1 MKSIKRLPIGGRFL
15 MTDVPAGRNVDN
27 AWEQEKPEATLREMP
42 VNCVREASRISA
54 ARNSRYNQK

>member
-1 MKSIKRLPIGGRFL
+1 